1 MSFFKSLFAKVK
13 PKEDPSI
20 PAPTQNVPGLDPMI
34 VLAIENL
41 FPNEEVQKEFF
52 DGIQRYIQNAN
63 TLIVL
68 ALLSMTK
75 ADDVYASKEYVL
87 GTLSKPVIGTNTHYF
102 IMRDCDFR
110 DMTGATKWVKS
121 IIRPQV

>member
-1 MSFFKSLFAKVK
+1 MSFFKKLFG
-13 PKEDPSI
+13 KEEPFV
-20 PAPTQNVPGLDPMI
+20 PTVTQSVSGLDPII
-34 VLAIENL
+34 VQAVENL
-41 FPNEEVQKEFF
+41 FPNRDHQKVFL
-52 DGIQRYIQNAN
+52 DGLQERIQNAN

-75 ADDVYASKEYVL
+75 ADDIIASKEYVL

-110 DMTGATKWVKS
+110 DMKGAKKWVKS
-121 IIRPQV
+121 ITNSKS

>member
-1 MSFFKSLFAKVK
+1 MFLFKKLFGKAE
-13 PKEDPSI
+13 PFI
-20 PAPTQNVPGLDPMI
+20 PTATQSVPGLELII
-34 VLAIENL
+34 VQAVENL
-41 FPNEEVQKEFF
+41 FPNRDDQKIIFE
-52 DGIQRYIQNAN
+52 GLQGSIQNAN

-75 ADDVYASKEYVL
+75 ADDIIASKEYVL

-110 DMTGATKWVKS
+110 DMSGAEKWVKS
-121 IIRPQV
+121 ITKSRA